1 MMMKGGGSFTVPC
14 GHPLMHSME
23 QLYLDFEV
31 IPEGQGRMDR
41 GTYAFYALWDEILT
55 SSILNDLLQR
65 IPEVTIP
72 LI

>member
-1 MMMKGGGSFTVPC
+1 
-14 GHPLMHSME
+14 MHSME